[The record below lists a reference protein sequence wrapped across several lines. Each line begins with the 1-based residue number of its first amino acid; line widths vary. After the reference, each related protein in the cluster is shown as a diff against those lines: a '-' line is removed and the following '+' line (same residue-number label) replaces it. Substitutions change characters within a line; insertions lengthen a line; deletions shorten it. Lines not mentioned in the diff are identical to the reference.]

1 MEALV
6 AAVERG
12 VSYLRLGL
20 GVLTGLLIL
29 AVFFCVSANV
39 FGRFVLNNSYD
50 WAEAMSRFFFI
61 WAVLLGG
68 GVGCL
73 ANENIAVTFV
83 RDTVPAALAKIF
95 DLIRVV
101 VIYAVCGIIVVAYH
115 QLVSGYVSVTP
126 LLGIPK
132 TYLYMAMLVFAA
144 LLAIANT
151 VALLKMCAQFTGR
164 A

>member
-1 MEALV
+1 MDALV
-6 AAVERG
+6 AAAERG
-12 VSYLRLGL
+12 VGYLRLVL
-20 GVLTGLLIL
+20 GVLTGLLTL

-39 FGRFVLNNSYD
+39 FGRFVLNSSYD

-83 RDTVPAALAKIF
+83 KDAVPAALATVFDIIKIV
-95 DLIRVV
+95 I
-101 VIYAVCGIIVVAYH
+101 IYAVCAIIVVAYH
-115 QLVSGYVSVTP
+115 ELVSGYVSVTP
-126 LLGIPK
+126 LLGISK

-144 LLAIANT
+144 LLAISNT
-151 VALLKMCAQFTGR
+151 VNLLQVIARLARR

>member
-1 MEALV
+1 MDALV
-6 AAVERG
+6 ATAERG
-12 VSYLRLGL
+12 VHYLRIGL
-20 GVLTGLLIL
+20 GVLVGLLTI

-50 WAEAMSRFFFI
+50 WAEAMSRYFFI
-61 WAVLLGG
+61 WAVLVGG

-83 RDTVPAALAKIF
+83 KDAVPNAVARIF
-95 DLIRVV
+95 DIIKIAI
-101 VIYAVCGIIVVAYH
+101 IYAVCVIIVMAYH

-126 LLGIPK
+126 LLGISK
-132 TYLYMAMLVFAA
+132 TYLYMAMLAFAA

-151 VALLKMCAQFTGR
+151 VDLLRLIAKFTRR